1 MGKIEKIKHYWS
13 ERHKAEKYFKWV
25 LGYTKPFIPQLSLL
39 MSFDILA
46 TLSSVGMAII
56 GKQMIDK
63 ASAGQLSELW
73 KIIIIYVLVI
83 LGTQALSMV
92 SSLVS
97 VVVYEKFGF
106 GIRKK
111 VYRRILDTS
120 WIDISKYHTG
130 DLMTRLTSDVGAVAD
145 GISNTIPTII
155 RLVVELLVT
164 FVTLAYYDF
173 RLAVFA
179 LLVAPIAMIASLWL
193 GRKLKYLQLKVQ
205 QTESKYRSFMQE
217 SLANIL
223 IEKSFCLEDYS
234 EERLTEL
241 RDERIYW
248 VFKKNRTNMY
258 ASAAMGL
265 SFQTGYIVAFAW
277 GAICIA
283 RKTITYGTMTV
294 FLQLVNRIQA
304 PVLGLAQVVPKI
316 ISMLASAGRII
327 ELQKLPK
334 EEYLG
339 NSITPQGIGV
349 KVTNLSFGYTDELV
363 FDDANIDFKPGEFTA
378 IVGKSGIGKTTLV
391 RLIMAFTQKL
401 KGNVEFYNE
410 KGEKMVASPDARNFI
425 AYVPQGNTL
434 FSGTIRDN
442 ILMGRKDATEEEIIE
457 ALKSSSAYE
466 FIMEFPNGIDT
477 VIGEK
482 GVGISEGQAQRIAIA
497 RALVRR
503 APFLILDEA
512 TSSLDEKTELSVL
525 EGIRKWNPSPTC
537 LLITHRRSVLQ
548 YCDREIQIVDK
559 RMSEV
564 EEAVS

>member
-1 MGKIEKIKHYWS
+1 MSKVEKIKHYWNKRDDAKEYLRWIMLYS
-13 ERHKAEKYFKWV
+13 
-25 LGYTKPFIPQLSLL
+25 KPYLPQLTLL
-39 MSFDILA
+39 MLFDLIG
-46 TLSSVGMAII
+46 TLMSVGMAII
-56 GKQMIDK
+56 GKEMIDK
-63 ASAGQLSELW
+63 AAEGNLSDLW
-73 KIIIIYVLVI
+73 TIIAIYVFVI
-83 LGTQALSMV
+83 FGSQALGIISN
-92 SSLVS
+92 LVS

-120 WIDISKYHTG
+120 WLDISQYHTG

-145 GISNTIPTII
+145 GISTTIPTII
-155 RLVVELLVT
+155 RLLVELVVT
-164 FVTLAYYDF
+164 FVALAYYDF
-173 RLAVFA
+173 RLALFA
-179 LLVAPIAMIASLWL
+179 LMVAPIAVIASIWL
-193 GRKLKYLQLKVQ
+193 GRKLKYLTVKVQ

-234 EERLTEL
+234 EERLTQL

-265 SFQTGYIVAFAW
+265 SFQLGYIVAFAW

-283 RKTITYGTMTV
+283 NKTITYGTMTV

-304 PVLGLAQVVPKI
+304 PIVSLAQLVPKL

-327 ELQKLPK
+327 ELQELPREK
-334 EEYLG
+334 YLRKC
-339 NSITPQGIGV
+339 ITPENIGV
-349 KVTNLSFGYTDELV
+349 KVTDVSFGYTNELV
-363 FDDANIDFKPGEFTA
+363 FDDASIEFKPGQFTA

-391 RLIMAFTQKL
+391 RLIMAFTNNMEGQIS
-401 KGNVEFYNE
+401 FYNQ
-410 KGEKMVASPDARNFI
+410 KGETMYASPDARQFI

-434 FSGTIRDN
+434 FSGSIRDN
-442 ILMGRKDATEEEIIE
+442 ILMGRKDATEEEIME
-457 ALKSSSAYE
+457 AVKSSASYD
-466 FIMEFPNGIDT
+466 FIKDFKDGIDT
-477 VIGEK
+477 IIGEK

-512 TSSLDEKTELSVL
+512 TSSLDESTELRVL
-525 EGIRKWNPSPTC
+525 EGIRKWDPAPTC

-548 YCDREIQIVDK
+548 YCDREIQIIDK
-559 RMSEV
+559 KMR
-564 EEAVS
+564 EAI